1 MARPKLHRNT
11 TELDAQIA
19 RVQRETEAELRRLQ
33 DERHEA
39 EGREDR
45 RRGEVVRAC
54 LAGSHGDAL
63 RRVLAASVS
72 AKDRPLFG
80 VADAHEVPAG
90 ARAESSNRL
99 ALVDAAGRSARET
112 SSHAA
117 EESGPNSGERS
128 D

>member
-1 MARPKLHRNT
+1 MLAEYGLRVAGGFFARLPLPAHRSTRRGATMARPKLHRNT
-11 TELDAQIA
+11 TELDAEIA

-63 RRVLAASVS
+63 RRILAASVS
-72 AKDRPLFG
+72 DKDRPLFG
-80 VADAHEVPAG
+80 MASAPEVPASDL
-90 ARAESSNRL
+90 RA
-99 ALVDAAGRSARET
+99 GQ
-112 SSHAA
+112 
-117 EESGPNSGERS
+117 
-128 D
+128 

>member
-11 TELDAQIA
+11 TELDAEIA
-19 RVQRETEAELRRLQ
+19 RVQRETGAELRRLQ
-33 DERHEA
+33 DERQEA

-72 AKDRPLFG
+72 EKDRPLFG
-80 VADAHEVPAG
+80 VAGAPDVPVG
-90 ARAESSNRL
+90 ARAASSNRI
-99 ALVDAAGRSARET
+99 ALVGAASRSARET
-112 SSHAA
+112 SPDAA
-117 EESGPNSGERS
+117 EGSGPNPGERAG
-128 D
+128 